1 MPIPDLYYAE
11 RYRNKGTRTYSNHAS
26 YSEAVENYRPDS
38 ENEKFAVKLL
48 NLSPEYLNIYLANPS
63 ESLLTQYI
71 GQNNVQFCV
80 HPQMMDCNIDDP
92 YLSHYLPLSEQ
103 VDNLMVMPSA
113 STRTLFAIDATNP
126 HAVKLHFPFKV
137 SRYTRKMRD
146 EVIEQAINVSLEL
159 EKGINK
165 MSTDFAFLRE
175 VIGISFKES
184 NTANAITANSIRG
197 ENWGF
202 VVRDMQPFP
211 LVAEKRVLIPGFALY
226 GEDYFDPNIR
236 PLLYDLIG
244 SDDPLTFVLDKIMLP
259 IVRHWIESFR
269 HFGYLIEPHGQNVL
283 IELDQG
289 YHIKRIVHRDLSV
302 GIDMRRRRDIGLSSD
317 NLNDYNRME
326 EGAFHSI
333 AYDRFMGNHF
343 FNRIVDCCI
352 AKFPQLTKLDFT
364 QACQREFTDKF
375 PEYRTYFP
383 KNVWY
388 FSEKCD
394 QFNKPF
400 YENTGMTPEWRPA
413 D

>member
-1 MPIPDLYYAE
+1 MPIPNLYYAE

-38 ENEKFAVKLL
+38 ESEKFAVKLL
-48 NLSPEYLNIYLANPS
+48 NLPPEYLNIYLANPS
-63 ESLLTQYI
+63 ESLLIQYI
-71 GQNNVQFCV
+71 TATNVRFCV
-80 HPQMMDCNIDDP
+80 HPQMMECNVDDP
-92 YLSHYLPLSEQ
+92 YLSHYLTLTKR
-103 VDNLMVMPSA
+103 VDNLMVIPSA
-113 STRTLFAIDATNP
+113 STRTLFAVDATVP

-159 EKGINK
+159 EHGINH
-165 MSTDFAFLRE
+165 MSSDFAFLRE
-175 VIGISFKES
+175 VIGVSFKEDKINHS
-184 NTANAITANSIRG
+184 TRG

-211 LVAEKRVLIPGFALY
+211 RVTEKRSLIPGFALY

-244 SDDPLTFVLDKIMLP
+244 SDDPLSFVLDEIMLP
-259 IVRHWIESFR
+259 IVRHWIECFR

-289 YHIKRIVHRDLSV
+289 NHIKRIVHRDLSV
-302 GIDMRRRRDIGLSSD
+302 GIDMRRRRNIGLSSEH
-317 NLNDYNRME
+317 LNDYNRME

-352 AKFPQLTKLDFT
+352 AKYPQLTKLDFT

-388 FSEKCD
+388 FSEERD
-394 QFNKPF
+394 QFNKPL

-413 D
+413 N